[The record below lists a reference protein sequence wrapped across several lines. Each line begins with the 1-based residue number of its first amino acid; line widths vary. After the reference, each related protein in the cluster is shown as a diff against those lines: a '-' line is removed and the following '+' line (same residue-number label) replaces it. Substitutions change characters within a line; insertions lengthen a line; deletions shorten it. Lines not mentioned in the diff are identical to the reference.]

1 VSGPSYDVFDVPVDG
16 GDLRVGRWTASDPH
30 APVVLAVHG
39 VTANHLAWQFLGALD
54 RFTVVAPDLRGR
66 GRSGRLVGAAGMEQ
80 HARDLVALLDRL
92 DTPAPL
98 LVGHSMGGFVA
109 TALVQLLENGSGEA
123 VAGGQGAGVAG
134 TVLVDGGLPFPPLP
148 AGVTTDQALA
158 ATIGPAAQRLTMTF
172 PTPGDYLD
180 FWRPHP
186 ALADHWSTELEAYFA
201 YDLEGT
207 RSSVSLDAVREDSE
221 GLLDPDATARWAA
234 ALPSGTVFL
243 RAPRGMVDDPG
254 GLYPLEL
261 MEQHRTGF
269 PQVTARDVPGTNHYT
284 IVMSEP
290 GARAVADALDGTLDR
305 PGS

>member
-1 VSGPSYDVFDVPVDG
+1 MSGPSYDVLDVAVEG
-16 GDLRVGRWTASDPH
+16 GDLRVGRWTATDPQ

-39 VTANHLAWQFLGALD
+39 VTANHLAWQHLGALD

-66 GRSGRLVGAAGMEQ
+66 GRSGRLVGPAGMEQ

-92 DTPAPL
+92 DTPSPL

-109 TALVQLLENGSGEA
+109 TALVDRLRDAHQA
-123 VAGGQGAGVAG
+123 RVAGI
-134 TVLVDGGLPFPPLP
+134 VLVDGGLPFPPLP
-148 AGVTTDQALA
+148 AGVTTDEALA

-172 PTPGDYLD
+172 PTPESYLD

-186 ALADHWSTELEAYFA
+186 ALADHWSSELVAYFT

-221 GLLDPDATARWAA
+221 GLLDPTATARWAA
-234 ALPSGTVFL
+234 ALPAGTLFL

-261 MEQHRTGF
+261 VDQHRTSF
-269 PQVTARDVPGTNHYT
+269 PHVSARDVPDTNHYT
-284 IVMSEP
+284 IVMSDP
-290 GARAVADALDGTLDR
+290 GARAVADALAEVASSSAG
-305 PGS
+305 